1 MYGEVGVFL
10 KRACCI
16 LALLAGSVASAAVET
31 LTTAD
36 GVEMAIATHPA
47 AGGRLFIWLPS
58 EAGPQA
64 NAVAIADKLAQAG
77 VEVWRADP
85 VDARFLPLAAS
96 SLDQLPAADVSS
108 LLDYALKHTRK
119 RLFIVTSGRGVI
131 PVLRGVRHWQQTTQD
146 SARLAGVILMSPKFF
161 VETPDPGAEA
171 VLMPIVSA
179 SNVPLYLFQPDQ
191 SPWYWKLDLT
201 LPALERGGSDV
212 FVRLLRGVRDRFYF
226 RPDATPAEDALRD
239 QLPRLLTNAAD
250 ALETLPPKRRDAA
263 PLQQPAPPARIGKK
277 VRELSPYQGE
287 PVPPSLELED
297 LAGRKKTLAD
307 YAGRVVLVNFWAS
320 WCPPCVHELPSMERL
335 ATRLGGESFVIL
347 GVNMAERPEAV
358 RAFLDTLHDTNTA
371 VSFPILLDRDGAA
384 LKRWQVFAFPTS
396 FVIDKQGRIRYALF
410 GATEWDDASVLAKIR
425 GLLQETE

>member
-1 MYGEVGVFL
+1 
-10 KRACCI
+10 
-16 LALLAGSVASAAVET
+16 
-31 LTTAD
+31 
-36 GVEMAIATHPA
+36 
-47 AGGRLFIWLPS
+47 
-58 EAGPQA
+58 
-64 NAVAIADKLAQAG
+64 
-77 VEVWRADP
+77 
-85 VDARFLPLAAS
+85 
-96 SLDQLPAADVSS
+96 
-108 LLDYALKHTRK
+108 
-119 RLFIVTSGRGVI
+119 
-131 PVLRGVRHWQQTTQD
+131 
-146 SARLAGVILMSPKFF
+146 
-161 VETPDPGAEA
+161 
-171 VLMPIVSA
+171 MPIVSA

-410 GATEWDDASVLAKIR
+410 GATEWDDALVLAKIR